1 MRQRIR
7 LYQKVL
13 NHYQFVKMSNKFP
26 VRYVIVRG
34 EYYLRKEDVINFI
47 IELGA
52 SEEVDV
58 RNRLNKAAENLKR
71 ENNK

>member
-1 MRQRIR
+1 
-7 LYQKVL
+7 
-13 NHYQFVKMSNKFP
+13 MSNKFP